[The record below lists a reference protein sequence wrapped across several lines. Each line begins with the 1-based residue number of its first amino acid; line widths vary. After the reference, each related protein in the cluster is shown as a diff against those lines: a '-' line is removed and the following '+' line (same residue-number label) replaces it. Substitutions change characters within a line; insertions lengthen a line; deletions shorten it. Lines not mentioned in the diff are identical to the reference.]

1 MSALTTSRC
10 DVVNRTVA
18 TEESKVIRRLWQF
31 TTLTRA
37 FGAQAQ
43 YDGLALRRKQHAM
56 AVIPDIVAVELSEQS
71 LTANPLWLMEFSDI
85 QQLTARQ

>member
-1 MSALTTSRC
+1 MSALTTNGC

-18 TEESKVIRRLWQF
+18 TEESEVVRRLRQF
-31 TTLTRA
+31 TALTRG
-37 FGAQAQ
+37 FWAQAQ
-43 YDGLALRRKQHAM
+43 HDGFALRREQHAM

-85 QQLTARQ
+85 QSLTARH